1 MTIIIGAGPAGLG
14 AALALNRPALILE
27 RNSFAGKKLL
37 LSGSGQCNVTNA
49 AEPELFLQRLG
60 DFRNFLKPAFYA
72 LSNRALMDLLEAGG
86 CPLWTREDGKVFPV
100 SMHSSDVRNCLL
112 NLVQAKGHTVEYG
125 VKVTSIKRDNDG
137 FSIQSENGRSYLA
150 RKLIL
155 AGGGASY
162 PETGSD
168 ANAYSLA
175 RALGH
180 TIVEPHPALAPLR
193 ISDFGSFVACAGI
206 TLKGIQLKLGKK
218 GCHGDLL
225 FTHQGFSGPVILDNS
240 YRINK
245 GDTVSLVFDASG
257 AFPSLLS
264 RYPKKKLSSVLHML
278 DLPHSLCAAILK
290 HLGVA
295 DRPAADLRAHER
307 KQLQQWLPCAP
318 FRVQSLASL
327 AESMSDYGGVAL
339 KEVKAST
346 LESQIVPGLYPVG
359 ETLAYSLPTGGF
371 SIQMAFSTGFLAG
384 KNSE

>member
-27 RNSFAGKKLL
+27 RNSFAGRKLL

-49 AEPELFLQRLG
+49 AETKLFLHRLG

-72 LSNRALMDLLEAGG
+72 FSNRALRDLLEAGG

-100 SMHSSDVRNCLL
+100 SMHSADVRNCLL
-112 NLVQAKGHTVEYG
+112 KLVLAKGHTVEYG
-125 VKVTSIKRDNDG
+125 VKVTGIKRDKDG
-137 FSIQSENGRSYLA
+137 FTILTENCRTYPA
-150 RKLIL
+150 QRVIL

-168 ANAYSLA
+168 ASAYGLA
-175 RALGH
+175 KALGH
-180 TIVEPHPALAPLR
+180 TVLDPHPALAPIG
-193 ISDFGSFVACAGI
+193 ISDFGSFSACAGI

-218 GCHGDLL
+218 GCYGDLL
-225 FTHQGFSGPVILDNS
+225 FTHQGFSGPLILDKS
-240 YRINK
+240 YRIQR
-245 GDTVSLVFDASG
+245 GDSISLVFDGTG
-257 AFPSLLS
+257 AFPSLLAGHP
-264 RYPKKKLSSVLHML
+264 RKMLSSVLHML
-278 DLPHSLCAAILK
+278 SLPHSLCSAILI
-290 HLGVA
+290 HLKVA

-307 KQLQQWLPCAP
+307 KQLQQWLQHAP
-318 FRVQSLASL
+318 FQVQSLASL
-327 AESMSDYGGVAL
+327 SESMSDFGGVAL

-371 SIQMAFSTGFLAG
+371 SIQMAFSTGYLAG
-384 KNSE
+384 KHAE

>member
-27 RNSFAGKKLL
+27 RNSFAGRKLL

-60 DFRNFLKPAFYA
+60 DFKNFLKPAFYA

-86 CPLWTREDGKVFPV
+86 CPLLTREDGKAFPV
-100 SMHSSDVRNCLL
+100 SMHSAEVRNCLL
-112 NLVQAKGHTVEYG
+112 KLVLAKGHTVEYG
-125 VKVTSIKRDNDG
+125 VKVIGIMHSKDG
-137 FSIQSENGRSYLA
+137 FSIQSENGNSYPA
-150 RKLIL
+150 QKVIL

-168 ANAYSLA
+168 ASAYRLA

-180 TIVEPHPALAPLR
+180 TVLEPHPALAPLK
-193 ISDFGSFVACAGI
+193 ISDFGCFSTCAGI
-206 TLKGIQLKLGKK
+206 TLKGIQLKQGKQS
-218 GCHGDLL
+218 CHGDLL
-225 FTHQGFSGPVILDNS
+225 FTHQGFSGPVILDHS

-257 AFPSLLS
+257 AFPSLLA

-295 DRPAADLRAHER
+295 DQPAADLRAHER
-307 KQLQQWLPCAP
+307 KHLQQWLQCAP
-318 FRVQSLASL
+318 FLVRSLASL

-346 LESQIVPGLYPVG
+346 LESHIIPGLYPVG

-371 SIQMAFSTGFLAG
+371 SIQMALSTGYLAG
-384 KNSE
+384 KHAE